1 MISSIDN
8 EGKLDLLP
16 EYPKSSVPSAHE
28 IRILE
33 EVREALAPAVE
44 FTKLQEKGSSTS
56 GLLLCGLKMLVKKL
70 AFDCSD
76 LCKTFS
82 NIVAARFSDP
92 CSDPFY
98 KIAALLDPR
107 CCYFYKDN
115 AEYRELLNSAIG
127 VVQTH
132 WEATGVSASS
142 STDTAT
148 LPPIKKRRGSIF
160 DCMPTI
166 REVLTASTQSTE
178 AYNSFVAESMGFFMK
193 MDTNIGQFWALN
205 EAKIPILAELTKVYV
220 LAPTSTWRWSGCS
233 VWRGEWPV
241 LTGAAFFPARW
252 KTLSFSNTGKNKG
265 CNSKYA
271 LSMSKLC
278 LYFIKPLQAW

>member
-1 MISSIDN
+1 MYSIISSIVDN
-8 EGKLDLLP
+8 KGKLDLLP
-16 EYPKSSVPSAHE
+16 EYPKSPVPSAHE

-56 GLLLCGLKMLVKKL
+56 GLLLCALEMLAKKL
-70 AFDCSD
+70 AADCSD

-82 NIVAARFSDP
+82 NVVVARFSDP

-127 VVQTH
+127 VAQAH
-132 WEATGVSASS
+132 REATGVSASS
-142 STDTAT
+142 SSGAAT
-148 LPPIKKRRGSIF
+148 LPPLKKSRGSIF

-166 REVLTASTQSTE
+166 PEASTASTG
-178 AYNSFVAESMGFFMK
+178 AYDSFVAESMGFFMK
-193 MDTNIGQFWALN
+193 MDTDVGQ
-205 EAKIPILAELTKVYV
+205 ILVAE
-220 LAPTSTWRWSGCS
+220 
-233 VWRGEWPV
+233 
-241 LTGAAFFPARW
+241 
-252 KTLSFSNTGKNKG
+252 
-265 CNSKYA
+265 
-271 LSMSKLC
+271 
-278 LYFIKPLQAW
+278 

>member
-1 MISSIDN
+1 MISSIVDN

-127 VVQTH
+127 VVQL
-132 WEATGVSASS
+132 TGRPLELVH
-142 STDTAT
+142 
-148 LPPIKKRRGSIF
+148 P
-160 DCMPTI
+160 
-166 REVLTASTQSTE
+166 VQ
-178 AYNSFVAESMGFFMK
+178 
-193 MDTNIGQFWALN
+193 
-205 EAKIPILAELTKVYV
+205 PIL
-220 LAPTSTWRWSGCS
+220 P
-233 VWRGEWPV
+233 
-241 LTGAAFFPARW
+241 
-252 KTLSFSNTGKNKG
+252 
-265 CNSKYA
+265 
-271 LSMSKLC
+271 LC
-278 LYFIKPLQAW
+278 LPSRKGGDRYSIACRPSGKC